1 MNMRQIDTRG
11 RIINGNTIISLH
23 PFRISIAA
31 IIISILCLT
40 NPANELSSIQPSNSN
55 KKWNIIQRPTRK
67 YVGSFSFD
75 LFGFEF
81 DLFQSKRYKLFQSD
95 SRLTNYVL
103 FSLDK
108 SDRDGVYIRM
118 LHQKIRLCS
127 YDFDDPFGEVC
138 DWIADNMCH
147 GMTLFH
153 PKNRPFTA
161 HRITAYIIITFMILS
176 MCSSYGYIQ
185 PVASVYNLQHR
196 PISILL
202 SVIPTRFSLETFFYL
217 NFYIYP
223 YFVLLDKVIS
233 SPLLESDK
241 YYYGYSIFLFFGIGS
256 SVNLISSMLS
266 DRGFHGM
273 HGVVA
278 AALGYI
284 NRMSPSREIIK
295 CLDFVS
301 LTASE
306 ILFAYFIVCILDAS
320 FTSFGKLVGSSHGY
334 YAKFI
339 LPWVLGGMAGSMLA
353 EYHLKHFGGV
363 WWF

>member
-1 MNMRQIDTRG
+1 MNNDFSSFLFPWNVHSPSYLKKYRSNTRLQFTQYMNMRQIDTRG

-138 DWIADNMCH
+138 DWIGELH
-147 GMTLFH
+147 
-153 PKNRPFTA
+153 
-161 HRITAYIIITFMILS
+161 Y
-176 MCSSYGYIQ
+176 
-185 PVASVYNLQHR
+185 
-196 PISILL
+196 
-202 SVIPTRFSLETFFYL
+202 
-217 NFYIYP
+217 
-223 YFVLLDKVIS
+223 
-233 SPLLESDK
+233 
-241 YYYGYSIFLFFGIGS
+241 
-256 SVNLISSMLS
+256 
-266 DRGFHGM
+266 
-273 HGVVA
+273 
-278 AALGYI
+278 
-284 NRMSPSREIIK
+284 
-295 CLDFVS
+295 
-301 LTASE
+301 
-306 ILFAYFIVCILDAS
+306 VCILQKS
-320 FTSFGKLVGSSHGY
+320 K
-334 YAKFI
+334 I
-339 LPWVLGGMAGSMLA
+339 
-353 EYHLKHFGGV
+353 
-363 WWF
+363 